1 MNIKWRL
8 KINLQEFLET
18 FCHKD
23 KVKVWNVSS
32 KPGNCRSRT
41 RGLEALLTVSGW
53 FNILS
58 EMNTRSS
65 EARGG
70 LGRPL
75 GFYFKRKHESHL
87 EKQNPAVTVKL
98 FVWLWDD
105 DPTRDAWTMLT
116 YHKNTKLSSASL
128 FHVCTAAWRHV
139 SSRWCLQ
146 IVPPKYVMDDTVVG
160 WSARSDKL
168 CVALL
173 WLANVLTAKSL
184 ILLAVFCH
192 SGERMFETKSSV
204 FVCSSFVHADIRSVN
219 LK

>member
-1 MNIKWRL
+1 MWAVN
-8 KINLQEFLET
+8 LET
-18 FCHKD
+18 AGAEHEAWRHFWPSQGD
-23 KVKVWNVSS
+23 LTFSVKWTHAAARREEASAVRSAFIS
-32 KPGNCRSRT
+32 RGN
-41 RGLEALLTVSGW
+41 
-53 FNILS
+53 
-58 EMNTRSS
+58 M
-65 EARGG
+65 
-70 LGRPL
+70 
-75 GFYFKRKHESHL
+75 KSHL

-105 DPTRDAWTMLT
+105 DPTRDEWTMLT

-160 WSARSDKL
+160 WTARADKL

-184 ILLAVFCH
+184 ILLTVFCH
-192 SGERMFETKSSV
+192 SGERMFETKSSM